1 MESARLD
8 QNRKLKSMYEAL
20 EDMGNLQASMVET
33 VNCLKMQLDR
43 GKDEALCSRSPFY
56 QQNK

>member
-1 MESARLD
+1 MD

-20 EDMGNLQASMVET
+20 EDMGNLQASMVENLNS
-33 VNCLKMQLDR
+33 VRSDLNRVRDYSVGDR
-43 GKDEALCSRSPFY
+43 GLSQ